1 MWDLLGWSALIGI
14 LSGWGQ
20 EPPPL
25 KPVQPLAWEELAL
38 FSLPHDPDPMI
49 EKTVANYLQNL
60 SQLGINQDSQGVWL
74 ASDWWTFA
82 DHRGR
87 IPQSAA
93 SLTKIAT
100 SLAAL
105 ETYGSDYQFVTKVKH
120 TGVIAGGVLQGDLI
134 VEGGGDPFFVWEE
147 AIALSNRL
155 NELGIQTVTGNLI
168 VTGDFFMNYQQNS
181 QTSAQL
187 LAQGLNSQRWSK
199 QAQQQY
205 QTLPNETPRPQ
216 VRISGNVIVKAQGD
230 FPEVTPLIEQQ
241 SLPLTQILQ
250 QMNIYSNNK
259 LADLIARSVGGVETV
274 EAIVRET
281 TGVSPEEVQLINGS
295 GLGVTNRLSPRA
307 VTKMLRMIDGKL
319 NAQGGSLREIL
330 PVSGIDVGTVRDR
343 AIPQGIP
350 VKTGSLWNVSAL
362 AGVMNT
368 EQHGRVYFAMINQ
381 NGNLDTF
388 RQQQDQLLQSLQQ
401 QWDLIPFDQNVAVQ
415 LGDPTRID

>member
-1 MWDLLGWSALIGI
+1 MWILGWSALIGI

-20 EPPPL
+20 QPPPL
-25 KPVQPLAWEELAL
+25 QPVQELGWEELAL
-38 FSLPHDPDPMI
+38 FSLPHSPEPMI
-49 EKTVANYLQNL
+49 EKTVENYLQTL
-60 SQLGINQDSQGVWL
+60 SQLGIPQKSQGLWL

-82 DHRGR
+82 DHRGT

-105 ETYGSDYQFVTKVKH
+105 ETYGSDYQFETLIKH
-120 TGVIAGGVLQGDLI
+120 TGRIEEGVLKGNLI
-134 VEGGGDPFFVWEE
+134 IEGGGDPFFVWEE

-155 NELGIQTVTGNLI
+155 NELGIQTVTGDLI
-168 VTGDFFMNYQQNS
+168 VTGEFFMNYQDNR

-199 QAQQQY
+199 EAQEQY
-205 QTLPNETPRPQ
+205 QTLPDGTPRPQ
-216 VRISGNVIVKAQGD
+216 VEFLGAVREQRNAE
-230 FPEVTPLIEQQ
+230 FPEATLLVQHQ

-259 LADLIARSVGGVETV
+259 LAELIVAAVGGVETV
-274 EAIVRET
+274 EALVIEA
-281 TGVSPEEVQLINGS
+281 TGVAPAEVQLINGS
-295 GLGVTNRLSPRA
+295 GLGVANRLSPRA
-307 VTKMLRMIDGKL
+307 VSQMLRRIDQKL
-319 NAQGGSLREIL
+319 NAQGGSLGDIL
-330 PVSGIDVGTVRDR
+330 PVTGIEVGTVRDR
-343 AIPQGIP
+343 AIATGIP

-368 EQHGRVYFAMINQ
+368 ERHGKVYFAILNQ

-388 RQQQDQLLQSLQQ
+388 RRQQDQLLQSLDQH
-401 QWDLIPFDQNVAVQ
+401 WDLIPFDGNIAVK
-415 LGDPTRID
+415 LGDPKRIN

>member
-1 MWDLLGWSALIGI
+1 MWILGWSALIGI

-20 EPPPL
+20 QPPPL
-25 KPVQPLAWEELAL
+25 QPVQELGWEELAL
-38 FSLPHDPDPMI
+38 FSLPHPPEPMI
-49 EKTVANYLQNL
+49 EKTVENYLQTL
-60 SQLGINQDSQGVWL
+60 SQLGIPQKSQGLWL

-82 DHRGR
+82 DHRGT

-105 ETYGSDYQFVTKVKH
+105 ETYGSDYQFETLIKH
-120 TGVIAGGVLQGDLI
+120 TGRIEEGVLKGNLI
-134 VEGGGDPFFVWEE
+134 IEGGGDPFFVWEE

-155 NELGIQTVTGNLI
+155 NELGIQTVTGDLI
-168 VTGDFFMNYQQNS
+168 VTGEFFMNYQDNR

-199 QAQQQY
+199 EAQEQY
-205 QTLPNETPRPQ
+205 QTLPDGTPRPQ
-216 VRISGNVIVKAQGD
+216 VEFLGAVREQRNAE
-230 FPEVTPLIEQQ
+230 FPEATLLVQHQ

-259 LADLIARSVGGVETV
+259 LAELIVAAVGGVETV
-274 EAIVRET
+274 EALVIEA
-281 TGVSPEEVQLINGS
+281 TGVSPAEVQLINGS
-295 GLGVTNRLSPRA
+295 GLGVANRLSPRA
-307 VTKMLRMIDGKL
+307 VSQMLRRIDQKL
-319 NAQGGSLREIL
+319 NAQGGSLGEIL
-330 PVSGIDVGTVRDR
+330 PVTGIEVGTVRDR
-343 AIPQGIP
+343 AIATGIP

-368 EQHGRVYFAMINQ
+368 ERHGKVYFAILNQ

-388 RQQQDQLLQSLQQ
+388 RQQQDQLLQSLDQH
-401 QWDLIPFDQNVAVQ
+401 WDLIPFDGNIAVK
-415 LGDPTRID
+415 LGDPKRIN

>member
-1 MWDLLGWSALIGI
+1 MWILGWSALIGI

-20 EPPPL
+20 QPPPL
-25 KPVQPLAWEELAL
+25 QPVQELGWEELAL
-38 FSLPHDPDPMI
+38 FSLPHSPEPMI
-49 EKTVANYLQNL
+49 EKTVENYLQTL
-60 SQLGINQDSQGVWL
+60 SQLGIPQKSQGLWL

-82 DHRGR
+82 DHRGT

-105 ETYGSDYQFVTKVKH
+105 ETYGSDYQFETLIKH
-120 TGVIAGGVLQGDLI
+120 TGRIEEGVLKGNLI
-134 VEGGGDPFFVWEE
+134 IEGGGDPFFVWEE

-155 NELGIQTVTGNLI
+155 NELGIQTVTGDLI
-168 VTGDFFMNYQQNS
+168 VTGEFFMNYQDNR

-199 QAQQQY
+199 EAQEQY
-205 QTLPNETPRPQ
+205 QTLPDGTPRPQ
-216 VRISGNVIVKAQGD
+216 VEFLGAVREQRNAE
-230 FPEVTPLIEQQ
+230 FPEATLLVQHQ

-259 LADLIARSVGGVETV
+259 LAELIVAAVGGVETV
-274 EAIVRET
+274 EALVIEA
-281 TGVSPEEVQLINGS
+281 TGVAPAEVQLINGS
-295 GLGVTNRLSPRA
+295 GLGVANRLSPRA
-307 VTKMLRMIDGKL
+307 VSQMLRRIDQKL
-319 NAQGGSLREIL
+319 NAQGGSLGEIL
-330 PVSGIDVGTVRDR
+330 PVTGIEVGTVRDR
-343 AIPQGIP
+343 AIATGIP

-368 EQHGRVYFAMINQ
+368 ERHGKVYFAILNQ

-388 RQQQDQLLQSLQQ
+388 RRQQDQLLQSLDQH
-401 QWDLIPFDQNVAVQ
+401 WDLIPFDGNIAVK
-415 LGDPTRID
+415 LGDPKRIN

>member
-1 MWDLLGWSALIGI
+1 MWILGWSALIGI

-20 EPPPL
+20 QPPPL
-25 KPVQPLAWEELAL
+25 QPVQELGWEELAL
-38 FSLPHDPDPMI
+38 FSLPHSPEPMI
-49 EKTVANYLQNL
+49 EKTVENYLQTL
-60 SQLGINQDSQGVWL
+60 SQLGIPQKSQGLWL

-82 DHRGR
+82 DHRGT

-105 ETYGSDYQFVTKVKH
+105 ETYGSDYQFETLIKQ
-120 TGVIAGGVLQGDLI
+120 TGRIEEGVLKGNLI
-134 VEGGGDPFFVWEE
+134 IEGGGDPFFVWEE

-155 NELGIQTVTGNLI
+155 NELGIQTVTGDLI
-168 VTGDFFMNYQQNS
+168 VTGEFFMNYQDNR

-199 QAQQQY
+199 EAQEQY
-205 QTLPNETPRPQ
+205 QTLPDGTPRPQ
-216 VRISGNVIVKAQGD
+216 VEFLGAVREQRNAE
-230 FPEVTPLIEQQ
+230 FPEATLLVQHQ

-259 LADLIARSVGGVETV
+259 LAELIVAAVGGVETV
-274 EAIVRET
+274 EALVIEA
-281 TGVSPEEVQLINGS
+281 TGVAPAEVQLINGS
-295 GLGVTNRLSPRA
+295 GLGVANRLSPRA
-307 VTKMLRMIDGKL
+307 VSQMLRRIDQKL
-319 NAQGGSLREIL
+319 NAQGGSLGDIL
-330 PVSGIDVGTVRDR
+330 PVTGIEVGTVRDR
-343 AIPQGIP
+343 AIATGIP

-368 EQHGRVYFAMINQ
+368 ERHGKVYFAILNQ

-388 RQQQDQLLQSLQQ
+388 RRQQDQLLQSLDQH
-401 QWDLIPFDQNVAVQ
+401 WDLIPFDGNIAVK
-415 LGDPTRID
+415 LGDPKRIN